1 LQRSQY
7 QDLSQFRLP
16 DGSRGRSAWFVQFW
30 WVFDALF
37 VRSTPQAFY
46 SWRRFALRL
55 FGAKI
60 GSKVLIRPGV
70 RIIYPWKVTIGDHSW
85 IGDNVTLYSID
96 EITIGE
102 HCVVSQEAY
111 LCAGTHDCR
120 DISFPLLASPI
131 KVESECWIAVRAFI
145 GPGVSIGRGAVI
157 GACTVVLS
165 DVPTATIVTGSPAR
179 QVGIRSTDSR
189 SSRVG

>member
-1 LQRSQY
+1 MQRSRF

-16 DGSRGRSAWFVQFW
+16 KKSRGRSAWFIQFW
-30 WVFDALF
+30 WLFDALF
-37 VRSTPQAFY
+37 VRPTPQMFFF
-46 SWRRFALRL
+46 WRRFALRL

-60 GSKVLIRPGV
+60 GYNVLIRPGV
-70 RIIYPWKVTIGDHSW
+70 RITYPWKVVIGDHSW
-85 IGDNVTLYSID
+85 IGDNVTLYSVA

-111 LCAGTHDCR
+111 LCAGTHDYC

-131 KVESECWIAVRAFI
+131 KVESECWIAARAFV

-165 DVPTATIVTGSPAR
+165 DVPTATIVAGSPAHK
-179 QVGIRSTDSR
+179 VGIRATSR
-189 SSRVG
+189 